1 MVVGAVGPAPSCHA
15 AGGRPAG
22 HTGRVRVYLP
32 AALDQLPC
40 EQVGPGRG
48 HAVTPDLRAALPEED
63 DEGWEYAAL
72 LAAADDALALLA
84 LRPGATRLR
93 AVLAADVPDGLVD
106 VPAGADELATAV
118 DLVAGAPWSAV
129 VSVHVDE
136 PAAAGDVVAA
146 LAGDA
151 AAHERLVERE
161 LLWYDVTEV
170 GRIPS

>member
-1 MVVGAVGPAPSCHA
+1 M
-15 AGGRPAG
+15 
-22 HTGRVRVYLP
+22 RVYLP
-32 AALDQLPC
+32 AVLDQLPC
-40 EQVGPGRG
+40 EQVGPGRA
-48 HAVTPDLRAALPEED
+48 HAVTPDLRAALPAED

-84 LRPGATRLR
+84 HHPRAPRLR
-93 AVLAADVPDGLVD
+93 VVLAADVPDGLVD
-106 VPAGADELATAV
+106 VPTRSHEPASAV

-136 PAAAGDVVAA
+136 PVAAADVVAA

-151 AAHERLVERE
+151 AATERLVEQE

>member
-1 MVVGAVGPAPSCHA
+1 M
-15 AGGRPAG
+15 
-22 HTGRVRVYLP
+22 RVYLP
-32 AALDQLPC
+32 AVLDQLPC
-40 EQVGPGRG
+40 EQVGPGRA
-48 HAVTPDLRAALPEED
+48 HAVTPDLRAALPAED

-84 LRPGATRLR
+84 HHPRAPRLR
-93 AVLAADVPDGLVD
+93 VVLAADVPDGLVD
-106 VPAGADELATAV
+106 VPTGSHEPASAV

-136 PAAAGDVVAA
+136 PVAAADVVAA

-151 AAHERLVERE
+151 AATERLVEQE

-170 GRIPS
+170 GRIPL

>member
-1 MVVGAVGPAPSCHA
+1 MSRSG
-15 AGGRPAG
+15 AGGGAG

-32 AALDQLPC
+32 AVLDQLPC
-40 EQVGPGRG
+40 DQVGPGGG
-48 HAVTPDLRAALPEED
+48 HAVTADLRAALPGED

-84 LRPGATRLR
+84 RHPGAPRLR
-93 AVLAADVPDGLVD
+93 VVLAADVPDNLVD
-106 VPAGADELATAV
+106 VPAGPDEPATAV

-136 PAAAGDVVAA
+136 PDAAGEVVAA
-146 LAGDA
+146 LAGDIA
-151 AAHERLVERE
+151 ADERLAERE